1 MNAHINYFQD
11 SVLKGFPA
19 RIRQRIGK
27 ADQFRTDDDFA
38 TFLARELEATAIKVL
53 TAPVLG
59 TPLVDGAIIPIN
71 SSIPEGA
78 DSFTYVVENGT
89 GQARWEDDY
98 ASGDLPMVEQ
108 TAKEFL
114 RPIREFGIA
123 WQISVREMRSS
134 SFAGRGDLGQKKAA
148 TAMKGMNEFGEF
160 VGMFGDS
167 SRDMQGFANHQN
179 VPIIAPT
186 FDATAG
192 ISSANWDVKSGD
204 LIQADIVAAKQLM
217 LDTTN
222 GNLAISRAQI
232 PARIWASLDR
242 PYQVIGAVNV
252 AINGESIKQFIVRN
266 NPEIQFGSMLRLQ
279 SNKSAAPP
287 LTPDDPTLQQLSAD
301 RAVFYAN
308 APDVVE
314 FIRPIAP
321 RFNPGQWY
329 ELRMKHPGY
338 STTGGTVFW
347 QPQGAV
353 YMDVK
358 AA

>member
-1 MNAHINYFQD
+1 MNAHINYFHD
-11 SVLKGFPA
+11 AARKNFPSG
-19 RIRQRIGK
+19 IRQRLRL
-27 ADQFRTDDDFA
+27 DSRFRTDDDFA

-53 TAPVLG
+53 TAPILG
-59 TPLVDGAIIPIN
+59 TPLVDGAIIPMN
-71 SSIPEGA
+71 TSIPEGA

-108 TAKEFL
+108 SAKEFL

-123 WQISVREMRSS
+123 WQLSLREMRSS

-148 TAMKGMNEFGEF
+148 TAMRGMNEFAEF
-160 VGMFGDS
+160 VGMYGDS
-167 SRDMQGFANHQN
+167 SRDMQGFANHPN
-179 VPIIAPT
+179 VPVVAPT
-186 FDATAG
+186 FDAVAG
-192 ISSANWDVKSGD
+192 SSNWDVKSGE
-204 LIQADIVAAKQLM
+204 LIQADIVAMKQLM

-222 GNLAISRAQI
+222 GNLAIGRIQV
-232 PARIWASLDR
+232 PARVWTSLDR
-242 PYQVIGAVNV
+242 PYVVTSAGTTV
-252 AINGESIKQFIVRN
+252 ALNNMSIRQFITTN

-279 SNKSAAPP
+279 SNKSQSPP
-287 LTPDDPTLQQLSAD
+287 LNPSDPLAANLSAD
-301 RAVFYAN
+301 RVVAYMN
-308 APDVVE
+308 SPDVVE

-321 RFNPGQWY
+321 RFQPGQWY
-329 ELRMKHPGY
+329 ELRQKHPGY

-347 QPQGAV
+347 QPQGAI

>member
-1 MNAHINYFQD
+1 MNAHIQYFTD
-11 SVLKGFPA
+11 AARANMPA
-19 RIRQRIGK
+19 GVRGRLQLDAK
-27 ADQFRTDDDFA
+27 FRTDDDFA

-89 GQARWEDDY
+89 GMARWEDEY

-108 TAKEFL
+108 SAKEYL

-123 WQISVREMRSS
+123 WQISKREMRSS
-134 SFAGRGDLGQKKAA
+134 SYAGRGDLGQKKAA
-148 TAMKGMNEFGEF
+148 TATRGMKEFGEF
-160 VGMFGDS
+160 VGLYGDET
-167 SRDMQGFANHQN
+167 RDMRGLANHPN
-179 VPIIAPT
+179 VPILAPT
-186 FDATAG
+186 YDPVALTAD
-192 ISSANWDVKSGD
+192 WDKKSGD
-204 LIQADIVAAKQLM
+204 LIQADIVAAKALM
-217 LDTTN
+217 EDTTN
-222 GNLAISRAQI
+222 GNLAIDRVQVPS
-232 PARIWASLDR
+232 RIWSSLDR
-242 PYQVIGAVNV
+242 PYQVQGAVNV
-252 AINGESIKQFIVRN
+252 AINGRSIKQFIIEN
-266 NPEIQFGSMLRLQ
+266 NPEITFGSMLRLQ

-287 LTPDDPTLQQLSAD
+287 LTPHDPTIKQLDAD
-301 RAVFYAN
+301 RVIFYAN
-308 APDVVE
+308 SPEVVE
-314 FIRPIAP
+314 FIQPIPP
-321 RFNPGQWY
+321 RFDPGQWY

-358 AA
+358 QAA